1 MQISLFVRGMRDILP
16 VAAAG
21 IVDGLV
27 FGILA
32 RQAGIGLME
41 TMLFSLLINA
51 GSAQF
56 AAVGLVSQGIVGWP
70 MLVSTLF
77 LNARQLLYG
86 LGLGPSFRDTAPW
99 KLTLASAFLND
110 ETYAQKTTYL
120 LQGNT
125 PSLAYFFGAS
135 FTDYLIWNGSTL
147 LGAVFG
153 TLIPEPEA
161 YGLDFAFLATF
172 VGFLAINLLSKL
184 HVKVAL
190 AAGVVASLGYWWNGI
205 TAAVITGTV
214 TAMAIGVMTD
224 ER

>member
-1 MQISLFVRGMRDILP
+1 MHMALFIRGMRDILP

-21 IVDGLV
+21 VIDGLV

-32 RQAGIGLME
+32 RQAGIGLVE
-41 TMLFSLLINA
+41 TMLLSLLVNA
-51 GSAQF
+51 GSSQF
-56 AAVGLVSQGIVGWP
+56 AAVGLVSQGLVGWP
-70 MLVSTLF
+70 MLVSTAF

-86 LGLGPSFRDTAPW
+86 LALGPSFRDTSPW
-99 KLTLASAFLND
+99 KLSIMAAFLND

-120 LQGNT
+120 SLGHT

-147 LGAVFG
+147 LGALFG
-153 TLIPEPEA
+153 LLIPEPEA

-172 VGFLAINLLSKL
+172 VGFLAVNLVSRV
-184 HVKVAL
+184 HVKATVA
-190 AAGVVASLGYWWNGI
+190 AAAVACLGYWWNGI
-205 TAAVITGTV
+205 AAAVVSGTI